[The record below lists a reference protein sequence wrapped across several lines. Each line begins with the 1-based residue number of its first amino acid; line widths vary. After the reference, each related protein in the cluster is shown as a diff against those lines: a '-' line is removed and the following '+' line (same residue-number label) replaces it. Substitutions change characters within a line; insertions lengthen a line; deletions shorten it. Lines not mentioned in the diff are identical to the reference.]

1 MVAYKSFWIC
11 ITGKLFNS
19 NKIMTLKQYIN
30 KINIILEAKCGMGV
44 ADLADYN
51 FADAY
56 EDGESASSVAKQ
68 MLENEGFT
76 M

>member
-1 MVAYKSFWIC
+1 
-11 ITGKLFNS
+11 
-19 NKIMTLKQYIN
+19 MTLKQYIS
-30 KINIILEAKCGMGV
+30 KINAILEAKCGMGV

-51 FADAY
+51 FADAH

-68 MLENEGFT
+68 MLDNEGFT

>member
-1 MVAYKSFWIC
+1 MLWRFGQTDRQMQKIPD
-11 ITGKLFNS
+11 S

-44 ADLADYN
+44 ADLADYD
-51 FADAY
+51 FASAH
-56 EDGESASSVAKQ
+56 EDGETPSSVVKQ